1 MKLVTYRINHA
12 PSSLGFIEENMIV
25 DAEKL
30 GHIKNSPLPNNMLE
44 FIDLGIDGI
53 NQAVHLLNTATK
65 EELLD
70 CSIPMANATLL
81 APIPKP
87 RKNIFGIGLN
97 YTEHVAESARSLDT
111 SKDLPQEPV
120 IFSKPTSAVTVP
132 DTNIINNQK
141 ITKQLYYELEIDVII
156 G

>member
-12 PSSLGFIEENMIV
+12 PASLGFVEENMII

-30 GHIKNSPLPNNMLE
+30 GHLKNSPLPNNMLD
-44 FIDLGIDGI
+44 FIDLGIEGI
-53 NQAVHLLNTATK
+53 NQAVRLLNTATK
-65 EELLD
+65 EELEE

-97 YTEHVAESARSLDT
+97 YTEHVAESARTLDT
-111 SKDLPQEPV
+111 SKELPQQPV
-120 IFSKPTSAVTVP
+120 IFSKPPSA
-132 DTNIINNQK
+132 
-141 ITKQLYYELEIDVII
+141 
-156 G
+156 